1 MRENIQYSYLR
12 YLLCRLC
19 SERSTLIRDDLSW
32 SIHQD
37 RSNAGKGATA
47 PPLGSVGAAKNWNS
61 GLL

>member
-12 YLLCRLC
+12 YLLR

-37 RSNAGKGATA
+37 RSNAGKGAAA
-47 PPLGSVGAAKNWNS
+47 PPLGSFGAAKNWNS